1 MSESVDPPPASVFV
15 AEPEGFQQI
24 AVEVI
29 ETSAA
34 GVTVLAD
41 RDLPVG
47 TSLGLALGVEPMR
60 LVRRQRV
67 ADEPP
72 GQAFLRDVVDDSAS

>member
-1 MSESVDPPPASVFV
+1 MSEPTDAPTAWVFV
-15 AEPEGFQQI
+15 GDTEGFHQI
-24 AVEVI
+24 AVAIV

-41 RDLPVG
+41 RELPVG
-47 TSLGLALGVEPMR
+47 TSLGFAYGLEPMR

-67 ADEPP
+67 ANEPT
-72 GQAFLRDVVDDSAS
+72 GHAFLRDVVDDSAS